1 MSGVFPQISPLSGRR
16 SVENCAPFSLKIVL
30 LGEQAVVL
38 VLGNRRALIA
48 RRVQTGRKFFVSQT
62 LVFIIVSAECELTL

>member
-1 MSGVFPQISPLSGRR
+1 ML
-16 SVENCAPFSLKIVL
+16 L